1 MGAKPPHGE
10 FTNIKINTFK
20 VKQHVGV
27 TVVLKQ
33 RCPFKPAAIA
43 QDSGIREHFVDPFQP
58 FLRIAAT
65 ALQDQPFS
73 VAHFA
78 KITGLNSPD
87 GVIAHGWPPSA
98 AAAWSAPSLDTV
110 QCRIP

>member
-58 FLRIAAT
+58 FLRIAAA
-65 ALQDQPFS
+65 ALQDQPFP
-73 VAHFA
+73 VAHAA
-78 KITGLNSPD
+78 KITSLNSLD
-87 GVIAHGWPPSA
+87 GVIVHSRSPFA
-98 AAAWSAPSLDTV
+98 AAAWSALSLDTV